1 MMQKGLVDA
10 ANPDIDRTLTLLAD
24 NASCAVLCSAKGGP
38 YTPRILN
45 GHRFPSPKQSA
56 FLLLGNQEALYGG
69 AAGGGKSAA
78 ILAAALQY
86 VDQPGYDALIL
97 RRTFAQ
103 LAKPGALLDMAHAWL
118 GRFRPHVR
126 WNGAEHKWTFP
137 SGATLSFG
145 HMESENAKYDYQGAS
160 WHFVGCDE
168 LSQFTETQ
176 YRYMFSRLRKPAD
189 SPLPVRMRGASNPGG
204 VGHEW
209 VKTRFAIGKGMAAAK
224 VPGRVFVPAR
234 LEDNPGLNRA
244 EYEASLAELDPI
256 TRAQLLAGDWDVYEG
271 GRFKREWFRRYEV
284 IEEPGVTF
292 YKQFGKAKPV
302 DSGLVWRYCCAD
314 PAASEKDLAD
324 HTAAVV
330 VGITPDRDI
339 LVLDVL
345 RKRLP
350 VDEIPEALRNLCQR
364 WQASY
369 LGIES
374 VAFQIAILRQ
384 CQKLPGC
391 PPVTGLEPQGKG
403 KLVRATPAIIACQ
416 GGQVYLPLHAPWLDA
431 FEGELV
437 RFTGDEKADSSDDQ
451 VDAFAY
457 AVQQRDRWA
466 PAGVVWARPERRER
480 DLSNASA
487 RGMFG
492 R

>member
-1 MMQKGLVDA
+1 MEPFIGQNLARA
-10 ANPDIDRTLTLLAD
+10 AENVST
-24 NASCAVLCSAKGGP
+24 AVLCAP
-38 YTPRILN
+38 MACRYTPRILN
-45 GHRFPSPKQSA
+45 GHHFPSPKQAA
-56 FLLLGNQEALYGG
+56 FMLLANQEALYGG

-86 VDQPGYDALIL
+86 VDRPGYDALIL

-103 LAKPGALLDMAHAWL
+103 LSKPGALLDMSHAWL
-118 GRFRPHVR
+118 GQFKPQIR
-126 WNGAEHKWTFP
+126 WNGSEHKWTFP

-145 HMESENAKYDYQGAS
+145 HMESENSKYDYQGAS

-168 LSQFTETQ
+168 LSQFTDTQ
-176 YRYMFSRLRKPAD
+176 YRYMFSRLRKSSD
-189 SPLPVRMRGASNPGG
+189 SDIPIRMRGASNPGG
-204 VGHEW
+204 CGHEW
-209 VKTRFAIGKGMAAAK
+209 VKLRFAIGKGLEQSK
-224 VPGRVFVPAR
+224 IPGRAFVPAR
-234 LEDNPGLNRA
+234 LEDNPGLNRQ

-271 GRFKREWFRRYEV
+271 GRFKREWFKRYEA
-284 IEEPGVTF
+284 IYEPGVTF
-292 YKQFGKAKPV
+292 YKQHGKAKPV
-302 DSGLVWRYCCAD
+302 ESSLIWRYCCAD

-330 VGITPDRDI
+330 VGITPERDI
-339 LVLDVL
+339 LILDVL

-350 VDEIPEALRNLCQR
+350 VDEIPEALRDLCQR

-374 VAFQIAILRQ
+374 VAFQIAILKAA
-384 CQKLPGC
+384 QKLAGC

-431 FEGELV
+431 FESELV
-437 RFTGDEKADSSDDQ
+437 RFTGDEKNDSSDDQ

-457 AVQQRDRWA
+457 CVQQRDRWT
-466 PAGVVWARPERRER
+466 PVGVVWSRPERRER
-480 DLSNASA
+480 DLSNAAS

-492 R
+492 RQ